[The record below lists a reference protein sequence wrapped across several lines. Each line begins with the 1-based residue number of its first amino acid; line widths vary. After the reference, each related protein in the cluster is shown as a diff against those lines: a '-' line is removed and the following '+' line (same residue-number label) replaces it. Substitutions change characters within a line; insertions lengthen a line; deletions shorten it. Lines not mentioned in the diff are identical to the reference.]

1 MEFMNDFLERE
12 AAAMKNFLHNISVS
26 TTTGFLKCL
35 ITKKNLKTKFY
46 PFCFFNIFMFVYSS
60 C

>member
-35 ITKKNLKTKFY
+35 ITKKNLKTVSFAH
-46 PFCFFNIFMFVYSS
+46 FVFLYIYV
-60 C
+60 CV